1 MQLELP
7 ESSEQIGIDATL
19 RVERRSIAPLEAVA
33 IKLNGSADS
42 VAREPSLHTQNK
54 PRSSGKLEE
63 KGSKIAWIDVEHVA
77 EPGDYKFRD
86 GIVRIKRKHLTT
98 WKKNPDAT
106 FTLVRFVP
114 SVGNFQMYGLY
125 PDNFLEGE
133 QRA

>member
-7 ESSEQIGIDATL
+7 ESWEQIGIDATL
-19 RVERRSIAPLEAVA
+19 QVERRLIAPLEAVA

-42 VAREPSLHTQNK
+42 VAKEPSLHTQNK
-54 PRSSGKLEE
+54 PRSSGKLGE
-63 KGSKIAWIDVEHVA
+63 KGSKIAWIDVEHVT

-98 WKKNPDAT
+98 WKKDPDAT

-114 SVGNFQMYGLY
+114 SVGNFQIYGLY

-133 QRA
+133 QRT